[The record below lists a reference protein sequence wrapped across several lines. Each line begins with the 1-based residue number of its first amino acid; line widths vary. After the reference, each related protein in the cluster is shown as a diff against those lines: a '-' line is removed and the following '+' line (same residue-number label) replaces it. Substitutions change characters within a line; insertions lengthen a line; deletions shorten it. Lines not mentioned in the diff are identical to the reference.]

1 VAASRKASP
10 VGVVRQTKHFVLL
23 REVFFMNRT
32 IAVIAILAS
41 AFVVAGGLF
50 STDSALAHE
59 HRVIGNYELTVG
71 WLNEP
76 ALAYE
81 PNGLSLRVE
90 LFPNGVPTEE
100 EEAAGTAEEGQPVEG
115 LEETLQAEIIAG
127 GGAQTRELTLEPAFG
142 DPGHYESVII
152 PTVPGDYTFRVFGD
166 LEGQQIDES
175 FTSGPETFSVI
186 EDPSEDQFPE
196 KLPSAAELQASIGGG
211 TSSAESSSS
220 DDTAR
225 ALGIVGIIVGVLGLG
240 AGGLAV
246 ASRRS

>member
-1 VAASRKASP
+1 
-10 VGVVRQTKHFVLL
+10 
-23 REVFFMNRT
+23 MNRA
-32 IAVIAILAS
+32 IAVIGILAS

-50 STDSALAHE
+50 SSTDSALAHE
-59 HRVIGNYELTVG
+59 HRTVLTNYEFVVG

-81 PNGLSLRVE
+81 PNGLSLRIT
-90 LFPNGVPTEE
+90 LFPNGVPEE
-100 EEAAGTAEEGQPVEG
+100 ESEEAEAEGQPVEG

-127 GGAQTRELTLEPAFG
+127 GGAQTRELSLDPAFN

-152 PTVPGDYTFRVFGD
+152 PTVPGDYTFHIFGD
-166 LEGQQIDES
+166 LEGQEIDES

-186 EDPSEDQFPE
+186 EEVNELQFPE
-196 KLPSAAELQASIGGG
+196 QLQAPSTSGG
-211 TSSAESSSS
+211 TRGTPASESSSSS

>member
-1 VAASRKASP
+1 MLRFSAAGLAAIIGITLSGVFSGTPAS
-10 VGVVRQTKHFVLL
+10 
-23 REVFFMNRT
+23 
-32 IAVIAILAS
+32 
-41 AFVVAGGLF
+41 
-50 STDSALAHE
+50 LAHE
-59 HRVIGNYELTVG
+59 HRAVGNYEFVVG

-81 PNGLSLRVE
+81 PNGLSLRITF
-90 LFPNGVPTEE
+90 FPNGVPEE
-100 EEAAGTAEEGQPVEG
+100 ESEEAEAEGQPVEG

-127 GGAQTRELTLEPAFG
+127 GGAQTRELTLEPAFN

-152 PTVPGDYTFRVFGD
+152 PTVPGDYSFRVFGD

-186 EDPSEDQFPE
+186 EEVAELQFPE
-196 KLPSAAELQASIGGG
+196 ELQAPSAAGSTSEG
-211 TSSAESSSS
+211 TSESSSS

-225 ALGIVGIIVGVLGLG
+225 ILGIVGIIVGVIGLG
-240 AGGLAV
+240 AGGLAI

>member
-1 VAASRKASP
+1 
-10 VGVVRQTKHFVLL
+10 
-23 REVFFMNRT
+23 MNRA

-50 STDSALAHE
+50 HSTDSALAHE
-59 HRVIGNYELTVG
+59 HRTVLTNYEFVVG

-81 PNGLSLRVE
+81 PNGLSLRIT
-90 LFPNGVPTEE
+90 LFPNGVPEE
-100 EEAAGTAEEGQPVEG
+100 ESEEAEAEGQPVEG

-127 GGAQTRELTLEPAFG
+127 GGAQTRELSLDPAFN

-152 PTVPGDYTFRVFGD
+152 PTVPGDYTFHIFGD
-166 LEGQQIDES
+166 LEGQEIDES

-186 EDPSEDQFPE
+186 EEVNELQFPE
-196 KLPSAAELQASIGGG
+196 QLQAPSTSGG
-211 TSSAESSSS
+211 TRGTPASESSSSS

>member
-1 VAASRKASP
+1 
-10 VGVVRQTKHFVLL
+10 
-23 REVFFMNRT
+23 MNRGV
-32 IAVIAILAS
+32 AVIAILAS

-59 HRVIGNYELTVG
+59 HRAVGNYEFVVG

-81 PNGLSLRVE
+81 PNGLDLRVSF
-90 LFPNGVPTEE
+90 FPNGVPEITEE
-100 EEAAGTAEEGQPVEG
+100 NEAEAEAAAQPVEG

-142 DPGHYESVII
+142 EEGAYESPLI
-152 PTVPGDYTFRVFGD
+152 PTVPGDYSFHIFGKIKD
-166 LEGQQIDES
+166 QDIDETFS
-175 FTSGPETFSVI
+175 SGPETFGVI
-186 EDPSEDQFPE
+186 EDPSEVQFPE
-196 KLPSAAELQASIGGG
+196 KLPSNAELQTEVDALGNGDS
-211 TSSAESSSS
+211 SSASSS

>member
-1 VAASRKASP
+1 
-10 VGVVRQTKHFVLL
+10 
-23 REVFFMNRT
+23 MNRGV
-32 IAVIAILAS
+32 AVIAILAS

-59 HRVIGNYELTVG
+59 HRAVGNFELTVG

-81 PNGLSLRVE
+81 PNGLSLRIV
-90 LFPNGVPTEE
+90 LFPNGVPEE
-100 EEAAGTAEEGQPVEG
+100 ESEEAEAQGQPVEG

-127 GGAQTRELTLEPAFG
+127 GGAQTKKLTLEPAFN

-152 PTVPGDYTFRVFGD
+152 PSAPGDYSFRIFGD
-166 LEGQQIDES
+166 LEGQEIDEMFS
-175 FTSGPETFSVI
+175 SGPETFSSI
-186 EDPSEDQFPE
+186 EDTGDLQFPTE
-196 KLPSAAELQASIGGG
+196 VPSNAELQSEIDALKGGG
-211 TSSAESSSS
+211 TDSSESSRS

-225 ALGIVGIIVGVLGLG
+225 ILGIVGIIVGVLGLG